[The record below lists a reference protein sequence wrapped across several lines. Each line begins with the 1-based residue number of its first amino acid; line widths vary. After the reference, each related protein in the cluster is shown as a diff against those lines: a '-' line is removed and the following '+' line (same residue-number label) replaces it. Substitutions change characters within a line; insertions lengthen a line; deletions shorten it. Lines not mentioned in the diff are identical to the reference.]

1 MKISVNIKGVSY
13 CAELS
18 SPIDISI
25 TTNQDSSSVAWF
37 VPRMKVEPVI
47 SNRFIGSVEKGGDV
61 NFRNLFFNPHG
72 NCTHTE
78 SVGHISNQVYSVHNS
93 LDRFH
98 FLAELITIT
107 PIILKEDVSK
117 WMKKGD
123 AVITLDQLKGVIGK
137 DAEAL
142 IIRTTPNSDKKKSQ
156 NYNNSNW
163 PYLTP
168 EAATYI
174 REINIYHLLIDLP
187 SIDKEEDGG
196 LLVAHRAYW
205 NYPKE
210 VDLKRTITEMIYVP
224 DHVKDGFYLLNLVL
238 ANIDNDASPS
248 RPVLYNL
255 SK

>member
-13 CAELS
+13 YAELS

-123 AVITLDQLKGVIGK
+123 AVITLADIKGLINEET
-137 DAEAL
+137 EAL
-142 IIRTTPNSDKKKSQ
+142 VIRTIPNSDQ
-156 NYNNSNW
+156 NIERN
-163 PYLTP
+163 
-168 EAATYI
+168 A
-174 REINIYHLLIDLP
+174 
-187 SIDKEEDGG
+187 
-196 LLVAHRAYW
+196 
-205 NYPKE
+205 
-210 VDLKRTITEMIYVP
+210 
-224 DHVKDGFYLLNLVL
+224 YLLFDENV
-238 ANIDNDASPS
+238 
-248 RPVLYNL
+248 
-255 SK
+255 